1 MRRASLATIPV
12 LLLVV
17 AVQAQK
23 MTDTLH
29 CAKADQE
36 HSIPAGDAP
45 GHIYGLSHTT
55 CTYPKPG
62 TLAGVQTQSGADTI
76 FSEIKGN
83 QVEWHGM
90 YVETYSNGDQLF
102 YEHHGNGTLKN
113 NAFESGNDYYEV
125 TGGTGKLKAYVGNGS
140 CKIKGAAD
148 GTAVDE
154 CSGEYTT
161 RK

>member
-1 MRRASLATIPV
+1 MKRTSWAIITV

-17 AVQAQK
+17 AAQSQKVTVTVQ
-23 MTDTLH
+23 

-36 HSIPAGDAP
+36 HSIPAGDTP
-45 GHIYGLSHTT
+45 GHIYSLSHTT
-55 CTYPKPG
+55 CTYTKPG
-62 TLAGVQTQSGADTI
+62 TLAGLQTKSGADTI

-83 QVEWHGM
+83 RVEWHGM

-113 NAFESGNDYYEV
+113 TAFESGDDYYEV
-125 TGGTGKLKAYVGNGS
+125 TGSTGKLKGYVGNGS

-154 CSGEYTT
+154 CSGEFRT